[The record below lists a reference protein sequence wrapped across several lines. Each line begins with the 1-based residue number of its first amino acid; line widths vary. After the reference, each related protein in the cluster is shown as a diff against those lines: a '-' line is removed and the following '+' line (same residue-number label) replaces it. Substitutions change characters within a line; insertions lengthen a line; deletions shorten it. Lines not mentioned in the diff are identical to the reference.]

1 MSLATN
7 SRVQPSMA
15 SEMGFASVVGVAS
28 VGRLWYKS
36 AAQASRN
43 SKSVPQIVRYG
54 YAPDVT
60 APRGMVCGHRPINR
74 KGGELR
80 RPGDVPERKPILAL
94 EL

>member
-7 SRVQPSMA
+7 RRVQPSMA
-15 SEMGFASVVGVAS
+15 SEMGFGSLLSVAS

-36 AAQASRN
+36 AAQARQD

-60 APRGMVCGHRPINR
+60 APRGMVCGHRPTKP
-74 KGGELR
+74 KGR
-80 RPGDVPERKPILAL
+80 
-94 EL
+94 

>member
-1 MSLATN
+1 MSLATK
-7 SRVQPSMA
+7 SRAQASMA
-15 SEMGFASVVGVAS
+15 CEMGFASMVRVAS

-36 AAQASRN
+36 AAQTSQNR
-43 SKSVPQIVRYG
+43 KSVPQIVRYG

-80 RPGDVPERKPILAL
+80 RPGDVPERNQSSR
-94 EL
+94 

>member
-1 MSLATN
+1 MSLATK

-36 AAQASRN
+36 AAPSTQTSEPAS
-43 SKSVPQIVRYG
+43 QIVRYG

-60 APRGMVCGHRPINR
+60 APRGWSEATDQKP
-74 KGGELR
+74 KGR
-80 RPGDVPERKPILAL
+80 
-94 EL
+94 